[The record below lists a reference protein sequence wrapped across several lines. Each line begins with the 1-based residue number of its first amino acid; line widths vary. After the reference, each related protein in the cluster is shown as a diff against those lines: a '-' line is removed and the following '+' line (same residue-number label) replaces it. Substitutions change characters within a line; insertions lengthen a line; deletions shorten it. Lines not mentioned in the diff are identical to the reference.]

1 MDPSFQIQPRSLDCA
16 NASLYIEIS
25 SQGLSYVIL
34 SNGVALALTI
44 YNFNDAPSVPQTAE
58 YLQQIIAKQPFLQQ
72 KFNSVHIIYS
82 YAASVLLP
90 QEFFDSTDHEAM
102 LELVYGNCNDQIMKS
117 DFMQK
122 YSIHNIYCVPAVIH
136 QVLTRYFSTAKHTHH
151 FSLMPDL
158 VSGQDTYLYCIF
170 SPGQMK
176 AILKKAGKLQAI
188 QLFVYNTPQDAAYY
202 LLNFCQSFEVNVN
215 FCELRLS
222 GMITE
227 NSALYKELYKYF
239 LQMQFVPLSNTLQ
252 YPKEIN
258 NYPSHY
264 FSHLFSAAACV

>member
-1 MDPSFQIQPRSLDCA
+1 MDPSFQIQPRSIDCA

-122 YSIHNIYCVPAVIH
+122 YSIHRIKVC
-136 QVLTRYFSTAKHTHH
+136 
-151 FSLMPDL
+151 
-158 VSGQDTYLYCIF
+158 
-170 SPGQMK
+170 
-176 AILKKAGKLQAI
+176 
-188 QLFVYNTPQDAAYY
+188 
-202 LLNFCQSFEVNVN
+202 
-215 FCELRLS
+215 
-222 GMITE
+222 
-227 NSALYKELYKYF
+227 
-239 LQMQFVPLSNTLQ
+239 
-252 YPKEIN
+252 
-258 NYPSHY
+258 
-264 FSHLFSAAACV
+264 